1 MVRTPS
7 AVVVAVL
14 LLTATAGA
22 GVASAVST
30 AESSAYAG
38 TNVTFDARGDA
49 VVDYAVGGG
58 TMVES
63 ISAQSASAAESGGV
77 VSVGAGLSAVTSVD
91 GSALSLAATTETQAT
106 VRADSGATLTAH
118 DNEHGILVVEAGG
131 TSQYVTANLSGSAS
145 AEQAGER
152 RVVVTTED
160 GTKGTF
166 IVVGDGEVTV
176 NEEGN
181 VTARLGENG
190 TLVFRSYPDGRSEGD
205 RKQERLI
212 ADGTAAAEVYVMQA
226 SESGGDLATDVVT
239 YGQDTTVEVK
249 ERGEATLT
257 FTAKRTEHEGRVI
270 ITSVSDAAMKSADDV
285 RVTVDGE
292 AAVEASSYSELRSA
306 ANGGDTSKFM
316 VRQASSAEAS
326 ADVLVAV
333 NHFSTREVTVTDG
346 GDGTSTTDGEGTD
359 GEGTDSDGTNA
370 DETDDGTA
378 GGASSETTA
387 PGLGVTVAL
396 LALLVS
402 GLFARVRS

>member
-7 AVVVAVL
+7 AVLVAVL

-22 GVASAVST
+22 GVVSAGSA

-38 TNVTFDARGDA
+38 TNVTFETNGDA
-49 VVDYAVGGG
+49 VVDYAVGGR
-58 TMVES
+58 TMVQS

-77 VSVGAGLSAVTSVD
+77 VSVDAGLSAVTSID

-106 VRADSGATLTAH
+106 VRAESGATLTAH
-118 DNEHGILVVEAGG
+118 DNENGILVVEAGG
-131 TSQYVTANLSGSAS
+131 TSQYVTASLSGSAS

-166 IVVGDGEVTV
+166 IVVGDGRVTV
-176 NEEGN
+176 NENGN
-181 VTARLGENG
+181 VTAKLGENG

-205 RKQERLI
+205 RTQERLI
-212 ADGTAAAEVYVMQA
+212 AEGVAAAEVYVTRTG
-226 SESGGDLATDVVT
+226 ESGGDLATDVVT

-249 ERGEATLT
+249 ERSEGTLT
-257 FTAKRTEHEGRVI
+257 FTATRTEHEGRII
-270 ITSVSDAAMKSADDV
+270 ITSVSEAAMESTDDV

-292 AAVEASSYSELRSA
+292 AAARASSYAELKSA
-306 ANGGDTSKFM
+306 ANGGDTSKFLLSQ
-316 VRQASSAEAS
+316 RSSAEAS

-346 GDGTSTTDGEGTD
+346 GNGTETTDGGTTDGTDATETDGDATDTDGTD
-359 GEGTDSDGTNA
+359 G
-370 DETDDGTA
+370 
-378 GGASSETTA
+378 GASTETTG

-396 LALLVS
+396 VALLVS
-402 GLFARVRS
+402 GLFARVRP